1 MSHAEILKEKN
12 KFYDISNPLQ
22 FAVLTEG
29 FVVASEHIFSF
40 LLEKKRDD

>member
-1 MSHAEILKEKN
+1 
-12 KFYDISNPLQ
+12 LQ

-40 LLEKKRDD
+40 LLEKKRDDWQCHGFERGIMFFCL